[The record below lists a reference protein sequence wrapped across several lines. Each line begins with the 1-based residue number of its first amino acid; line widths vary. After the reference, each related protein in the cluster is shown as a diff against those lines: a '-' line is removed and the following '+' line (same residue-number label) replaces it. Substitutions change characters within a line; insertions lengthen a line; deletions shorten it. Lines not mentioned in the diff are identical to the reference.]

1 MPAIGRQAVTSA
13 RGFGAFTV
21 LSGPFWIGAI
31 TQTSTTFVT
40 RSVTVDSV
48 GNVIVTGNILG
59 TPNYAQIIKIDPT
72 GSLVWQKRYD
82 LVATGDIT
90 FDCACLNLSGGS
102 YDYIFITATAGS
114 GYSVIF
120 RVNSD
125 GTLQYQRI
133 YGSGI
138 YGMRLN
144 SIPSNITQVVGQ
156 YQPSTYLEGVYLTYT
171 LSTGVLFYQNKIYSG
186 SKNIALT
193 GVPNTGLATYPI
205 VGYAGNNLLLISAVG
220 NGSLYWQR
228 ELAPASGAVSWADV
242 AQDVNGF
249 AYIVATSTSEIQI
262 VRYDA
267 ISTTSPTLMWQ
278 RNVNATPGS
287 RFRIAIDAQKNSYCV
302 GAVNT
307 GNTLILK
314 YDVNGTLVWQRS
326 ITNASAYDIAIYN
339 DVMYITTQATVSG
352 NTSIVVFKLPTA
364 GGLLGTY
371 TVAGTSFTYSSSS
384 FVDSAGTWTESTP
397 AYSTTTLSLTE
408 AAAGQTLSNNS
419 ATLTKTNI

>member
-1 MPAIGRQAVTSA
+1 MPAIGRQAVASA

-59 TPNYAQIIKIDPT
+59 TPNYAQIIKISPA
-72 GSLVWQKRYD
+72 GSLVWQKKM
-82 LVATGDIT
+82 LLSATGDIT

-102 YDYIFITATAGS
+102 YDYTFVTTTNGS
-114 GYSVIF
+114 GYNLLF
-120 RVNSD
+120 RVDSD
-125 GTLQYQRI
+125 GTLNYQKN
-133 YGSGI
+133 YGSGL
-138 YGMRLN
+138 YGMRIN

-171 LSTGVLFYQNKIYSG
+171 LSNGTLFYQNKIYSG

-193 GVPNTGLATYPI
+193 GVPNTGQATYPI

-220 NGSLYWQR
+220 NGNLYWQR
-228 ELAPASGAVSWADV
+228 ELAPASGAVSWADI

-262 VRYDA
+262 VRYDPNT
-267 ISTTSPTLMWQ
+267 STPSLSWQ
-278 RNVNATPGS
+278 RNIAATPS
-287 RFRIAIDAQKNSYCV
+287 FRFRIAVDAQKNSYCV
-302 GAVNT
+302 GTLNT

-326 ITNASAYDIAIYN
+326 ITNASAYDIAVYN
-339 DVMYITTQATVSG
+339 DTMYITAQATVSG
-352 NTSIVVFKLPTA
+352 NTSIIVFKLPTA

-397 AYSTTTLSLTE
+397 AYSTTTLSLGDY
-408 AAAGQTLSNNS
+408 AGSGSYNDNG